1 MMQFLNNLKL
11 FTKLNI
17 TTAIAAV
24 SMILATIMFYIITNV
39 FFDLI
44 AKNNSSKAEV
54 QDASN
59 SIISLL
65 HQIDYLTI
73 NNAIKKQANYKDK
86 SLHIYEKI
94 SQNLSQV
101 EDSDYLKDDKDAKN
115 IIKKIRTR
123 VQGYT
128 VIASSLPDEVAED
141 STDGLYAIMALSSA
155 SQKIMQELEIL
166 NQKIDLIAKKS
177 IKKLNQDI
185 FYVKTFSITFIA
197 LLFSFL
203 LYTNKLILSSILSRV
218 ELLKEEI
225 LSFFDLLS
233 KKRRDVVHMTQQG
246 DDEISE
252 IAQIIDQNIY
262 IATDILKQERA
273 DAKVI
278 EQKVAEATKEL
289 KALNNEVEATQRE
302 IVFTMGAIAEER
314 SKETGDH
321 IKRVAEYS
329 LILARL
335 YGLSLEESLLIK
347 NASPMHDIGKVAIP
361 DAILNKPGR
370 FTPEE
375 FEVMKTHADTGYR
388 MLRHSNRSILKAA
401 SILAYEHHERWDGK
415 GYPRGLKGEE
425 IHIYGRITAIA
436 DVFDALGSD
445 RVYKK
450 AWPLKKILKLFE
462 EERGKQFDPVLTDL
476 FLNNLEHF
484 LAAKEMIESKDESI
498 SLSSYIED
506 FNRVDFYIN
515 KEESL

>member
-1 MMQFLNNLKL
+1 MMNFLNNLKL

-17 TTAIAAV
+17 TTAISAI
-24 SMILATIMFYIITNV
+24 SMILATIMFYVITNI
-39 FFDLI
+39 FFDI
-44 AKNNSSKAEV
+44 IEKNNHSKAEV

-59 SIISLL
+59 TIISLL

-73 NNAIKKQANYKDK
+73 NNAIKRKENYLEE
-86 SLHIYEKI
+86 SRCIYEKI
-94 SQNLSQV
+94 AHNLSQV
-101 EDSDYLKDDKDAKN
+101 EHSCYLKEDPDAQKIIQN
-115 IIKKIRTR
+115 IRAR

-128 VIASSLPDEVAED
+128 VIASSLPDEVKED

-155 SQKIMQELEIL
+155 SQRIMKELEML
-166 NQKIDLIAKKS
+166 NQKIDTIAKKS
-177 IKKLNQDI
+177 ITTLNRNI
-185 FYVKTFSITFIA
+185 FYVKGFSIAFIA
-197 LLFSFL
+197 LLFTFL
-203 LYTNKLILSSILSRV
+203 LYTNKLVLSSILSRV
-218 ELLKEEI
+218 ELLKEEV

-233 KKRRDVVHMTQQG
+233 KKRTDVVHMTQNG
-246 DDEISE
+246 NDEIAE
-252 IAQIIDQNIY
+252 IAQIIDKNIH

-273 DAKVI
+273 NAELI

-289 KALNNEVEATQRE
+289 KALNNEIEATQRE

-314 SKETGDH
+314 SQETGDH

-347 NASPMHDIGKVAIP
+347 NASPMHDIGKVGIP

-370 FTPEE
+370 FTKEE
-375 FEVMKTHADTGYR
+375 FEVMKTHAEVGYK
-388 MLRHSNRSILKAA
+388 MLKHSNRSILKAA
-401 SILAYEHHERWDGK
+401 AILAYEHHERWDGK

-450 AWPLKKILKLFE
+450 AWPLKKILALFE

-476 FLNNLEHF
+476 FLDNLEHF
-484 LAAKEMIESKDESI
+484 IAAKEMIESDETI

-506 FNRVDFYIN
+506 FNRVSPYI
-515 KEESL
+515 KEEN

>member
-1 MMQFLNNLKL
+1 MMQFLNNLRL

-17 TTAIAAV
+17 TTAISAV
-24 SMILATIMFYIITNV
+24 SMILATIMFYLITNI
-39 FFDLI
+39 FFDI
-44 AKNNSSKAEV
+44 IDQNNRSKAKV
-54 QDASN
+54 QNASN
-59 SIISLL
+59 EIISLL

-73 NNAIKKQANYKDK
+73 NNAIKKRVDYEEK
-86 SLHIYEKI
+86 SLKIYEKI
-94 SQNLSQV
+94 AHNLSEVQH
-101 EDSDYLKDDKDAKN
+101 SNYLKNDEDAKA
-115 IIKKIRTR
+115 IIHRIKTR
-123 VQGYT
+123 IQGYI
-128 VIASSLPDEVAED
+128 VIASTLPEEVRED

-155 SQKIMQELEIL
+155 SQRIMKELEIL
-166 NQKIDLIAKKS
+166 NQKIDTIAKQS
-177 IKKLNQDI
+177 IITLNRNI
-185 FYVKTFSITFIA
+185 FYVKAFSIAFIA
-197 LLFSFL
+197 LLFAFL
-203 LYTNKLILSSILSRV
+203 LYTNKLILSSILTRV

-233 KKRRDVVHMTQQG
+233 KKRKDVVHMTQDG
-246 DDEISE
+246 NDEIAE
-252 IAQIIDQNIY
+252 IAHIIDENIY

-273 DAKVI
+273 NAEII

-289 KALNNEVEATQRE
+289 KALNNEIEATQRE

-314 SKETGDH
+314 SQETGDH

-347 NASPMHDIGKVAIP
+347 NASPMHDIGKVGIP

-375 FEVMKTHADTGYR
+375 FAIMKTHAEIGYK
-388 MLRHSNRSILKAA
+388 MLKHSNRSILKAA
-401 SILAYEHHERWDGK
+401 AILAYEHHERWDGN

-484 LAAKEMIESKDESI
+484 LAAKEMIEGDESI
-498 SLSSYIED
+498 SLSAYIED
-506 FNRVDFYIN
+506 FNRVPTSI
-515 KEESL
+515 KGV